1 MTNVLLATSNGTGM
15 GHLTRQ
21 AAVGLTLA
29 ADHRA
34 TLFSLSIGLP
44 LAMSLGLNGEYAPS
58 YDRPWIES
66 KAWNG
71 YLRDRLSAVIEETAC
86 DVVLFDGVAV
96 YPGIGQASSLLREVA
111 FVWLRRGMWRQG
123 TNPKQLR
130 RANYFDLVIEPGDL
144 AGDADVGPTAGIGRV
159 TRVAPISLVESLDL
173 LSRDDAR
180 RGLGL
185 PVDREVALLTLG
197 SGRLGDVAG
206 PGQVAIKTLL
216 EESDLHVA
224 VTRSAVA
231 ENEVLVEQ
239 ADRVTLIR
247 NVFPLVPY
255 LRAFDLAVSS
265 AGYNAVHELIPSG
278 LPTLLVANTSTRTDD
293 QHARSTRL
301 AELGLAVHADD
312 NNPAEVEVGVRR
324 LLDRSVR
331 RDLASGAADTRPL
344 ISGAD
349 ETARLVTAFGES
361 FTRRR
366 PRLSVAVS
374 EQVQRAKDAIK
385 EVLGEERTNSLKR
398 ALGRHPTAIA
408 NRTQV
413 RLVDEM
419 PGPSDGEVP
428 LLVTEKLDGDVL
440 RAPIPVEH
448 ILSGSSDEYRARRL
462 EMIHTYYDV
471 VE

>member
-1 MTNVLLATSNGTGM
+1 
-15 GHLTRQ
+15 
-21 AAVGLTLA
+21 
-29 ADHRA
+29 
-34 TLFSLSIGLP
+34 
-44 LAMSLGLNGEYAPS
+44 
-58 YDRPWIES
+58 
-66 KAWNG
+66 
-71 YLRDRLSAVIEETAC
+71 
-86 DVVLFDGVAV
+86 
-96 YPGIGQASSLLREVA
+96 
-111 FVWLRRGMWRQG
+111 MWRQG

-144 AGDADVGPTAGIGRV
+144 AGDADVGPTADIARV

-180 RGLGL
+180 LSLGL
-185 PVDREVALLTLG
+185 PVDRDVALLTLG

-247 NVFPLVPY
+247 DVFPLVPY

-301 AELGLAVHADD
+301 AELELAVHADD

-331 RDLASGAADTRPL
+331 RDLASGAAATRPL
-344 ISGAD
+344 IKGAD

-374 EQVQRAKDAIK
+374 EQVQRSKDAIK
-385 EVLGEERTNSLKR
+385 EILGEERTNSLKR
-398 ALGRHPTAIA
+398 ALGRHPTTIA

-428 LLVTEKLDGDVL
+428 LLVTEKLDGDTL

-448 ILSGSSDEYRARRL
+448 ILPGSSDEYRARRV

-471 VE
+471 ME